1 MINKVHK
8 PYFFFFLC
16 FKISIVLL
24 SIIDDRLNE
33 MFLLKIGKYLENQN
47 FLLDIET
54 SIIFTEAFY
63 DFGARFV
70 LAYYR
75 KNLLNGLQAT
85 FILIGIPLGMVS
97 RLFWGSAFF
106 CNHFILDALGA
117 FLINNS
123 ILLILYAL
131 KRSFFG
137 SHKIFGFIATLINF
151 TLVLHILN
159 PNRFILPWSTSIFI
173 TIFLFV
179 FASLSWPNK
188 PLGFKNIF
196 NELSG
201 DNALKRLLS
210 QKSKAS
216 TQCKG

>member
-1 MINKVHK
+1 MLS
-8 PYFFFFLC
+8 FLD
-16 FKISIVLL
+16 K
-24 SIIDDRLNE
+24 RLNI
-33 MFLLKIGKYLENQN
+33 MFFVTIGN
-47 FLLDIET
+47 FINDQAFLVNIET
-54 SIIFTEAFY
+54 SIILTEAFY
-63 DFGARFV
+63 DFGTKFI

-137 SHKIFGFIATLINF
+137 SHKLLDFIAILINF
-151 TLVLHILN
+151 TLALRILN
-159 PNRFILPWSTSIFI
+159 PNRFILPWSTSIFV

-179 FASLSWPNK
+179 FAAVSWPNK
-188 PLGFKNIF
+188 PFALKNIF

-201 DNALKRLLS
+201 DNALSR
-210 QKSKAS
+210 KA
-216 TQCKG
+216 